1 MGGKGLIGQACDLRK
16 PKGEL
21 GNVAFLFSFLQCFS
35 FIHLVQSVLVVDNT
49 LWHSA
54 LRQ

>member
-21 GNVAFLFSFLQCFS
+21 GDVAFFFSFS
-35 FIHLVQSVLVVDNT
+35 FISLVQSVLVANNT

-54 LRQ
+54 LRW